1 MPARLA
7 VPRLSVLYGHARDL
21 VSVLVN
27 DDYRI
32 TIPVIVLSNFPC
44 NTRSVSLR
52 IFGIRELL
60 ADGILARF
68 IREGV
73 AVADVEEIACHNY
86 P

>member
-1 MPARLA
+1 MAAKLA
-7 VPRLSVLYGHARDL
+7 VPPRSVLYGHARDL

-44 NTRSVSLR
+44 NTGSVSLR
-52 IFGIRELL
+52 TFGIRELL

-68 IREGV
+68 PPC
-73 AVADVEEIACHNY
+73 IASTA
-86 P
+86 

>member
-1 MPARLA
+1 MPAIT
-7 VPRLSVLYGHARDL
+7 VPPLSVLYGHARDL

-32 TIPVIVLSNFPC
+32 PIPVIVLSNFPC
-44 NTRSVSLR
+44 NTGSVSLR
-52 IFGIRELL
+52 MFGIRELL

-73 AVADVEEIACHNY
+73 AVADVEERARRNY